1 MTETRKPE
9 DGKEPP
15 LFDVLLTPHRS
26 LSPRGFLIVMAA
38 VCAACLAAGLLFVL
52 VGAWPVVAFLGLVVV
67 LIYISFRINY
77 RHGRIYETLELTP
90 GNLTVRRVDHRGKAS
105 SWRFQSTWL
114 QVLLED
120 PTAHHSRLTLRSH
133 GRKLVIGAFLSPA
146 ERLDL
151 ATALR
156 CALARAKCTPQPLK

>member
-1 MTETRKPE
+1 MVEPYERREARET
-9 DGKEPP
+9 
-15 LFDVLLTPHRS
+15 LVFDALLTPHRS
-26 LSPRGFLIVMAA
+26 LSRRGFLIVMAA

-52 VGAWPVVAFLGLVVV
+52 VGAWPVVAFLGLVVA
-67 LIYISFRINY
+67 LIYIAFRINY
-77 RHGRIYETLELTP
+77 RHGRTYETLELTP
-90 GNLTVRRVDHRGKAS
+90 RNLTVRRVDHRGKAS

-120 PTAHHSRLTLRSH
+120 PKAHHSRLTLRSH

-156 CALARAKCTPQPLK
+156 CALARAKCAPQPLR